1 MADKD
6 NIEVALEALGIN
18 IEHALVGVKGLLL
31 AILIIGIVALVH
43 FW

>member
-1 MADKD
+1 MTDKD
-6 NIEVALEALGIN
+6 DIEVSLEALGIN

-31 AILIIGIVALVH
+31 AILIVGIVTLVH